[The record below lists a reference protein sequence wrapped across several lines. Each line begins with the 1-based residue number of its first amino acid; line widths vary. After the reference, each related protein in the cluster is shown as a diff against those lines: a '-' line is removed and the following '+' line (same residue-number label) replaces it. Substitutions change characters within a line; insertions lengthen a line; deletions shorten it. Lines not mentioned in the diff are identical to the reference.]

1 VDDDL
6 YPGMGFCF
14 DWIYT
19 YCVFHA
25 LFLGNRE
32 HRQCGECLMATR
44 SAASTAIVQLSLE
57 GISVGIL
64 VLLAGISDNMA
75 NVMLIIVVG
84 FWLIALLMQTKLL
97 TNLLTAYQTLSTN
110 PVG

>member
-1 VDDDL
+1 
-6 YPGMGFCF
+6 
-14 DWIYT
+14 
-19 YCVFHA
+19 
-25 LFLGNRE
+25 
-32 HRQCGECLMATR
+32 MATR

-110 PVG
+110 PLG

>member
-1 VDDDL
+1 
-6 YPGMGFCF
+6 
-14 DWIYT
+14 
-19 YCVFHA
+19 
-25 LFLGNRE
+25 
-32 HRQCGECLMATR
+32 MATR